1 MLKNLSLTLK
11 LALLPAV
18 ALLGLLLYVGYNSQQ
33 LSNNDSRL
41 VELETHS
48 YPTLEK
54 TDAVIFGYSENPVVE
69 GLPEPR
75 ISN

>member
-54 TDAVIFGYSENPVVE
+54 PM
-69 GLPEPR
+69 R
-75 ISN
+75 

>member
-54 TDAVIFGYSENPVVE
+54 TDAVIFPVLAHSRTAQQR
-69 GLPEPR
+69 GGCR
-75 ISN
+75 

>member
-11 LALLPAV
+11 LALMPAV

-41 VELETHS
+41 VELEPIATR
-48 YPTLEK
+48 PWK
-54 TDAVIFGYSENPVVE
+54 KPM
-69 GLPEPR
+69 R
-75 ISN
+75 